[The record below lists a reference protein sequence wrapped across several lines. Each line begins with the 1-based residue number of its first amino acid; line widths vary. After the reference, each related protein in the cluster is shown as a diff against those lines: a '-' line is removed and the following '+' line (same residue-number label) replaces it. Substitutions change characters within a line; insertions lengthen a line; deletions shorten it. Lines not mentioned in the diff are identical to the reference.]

1 MTTQLLLRFPW
12 NGKSMLVNPNIGAHI
27 RPSYHAVLILQ
38 NREKKNNYRC
48 NMIKV
53 TCLIDPRR
61 TIGTPRKFGLEGPR
75 TMVPAQRYLS
85 QANTSNHSI
94 KCNKHVLYECT
105 ERKRSDSE
113 NFGTR
118 ITRFGVVVEKI

>member
-1 MTTQLLLRFPW
+1 MF
-12 NGKSMLVNPNIGAHI
+12 
-27 RPSYHAVLILQ
+27 
-38 NREKKNNYRC
+38 
-48 NMIKV
+48 KV
-53 TCLIDPRR
+53 TCLVDLRR

-75 TMVPAQRYLS
+75 TAVPAQRYLS

-105 ERKRSDSE
+105 KRGSDSK

-118 ITRFGVVVEKI
+118 ITIFGVVVEKI